1 MSLSRY
7 KILNDA
13 YRHESDADI
22 RERILLVRRV
32 RSEGKNVTDVA
43 KNELHRSRAWAYKW
57 LKRYDIDD
65 DGLKG
70 LKDRPRNGRPPDVP
84 EEKLFKVRKELSEKS
99 SGWQAKEIM
108 DIIYKR
114 TGVRYH
120 EVHVYRL
127 LHKWGFKPKVPQ
139 RRFVSTASKEEKEQ
153 FKKELKRSLLTPKR
167 KDSQSQF

>member
-1 MSLSRY
+1 MSVSRD

-13 YRHESDADI
+13 YRYESDADV

-57 LKRYDIDD
+57 LKRYDDID

-70 LKDRPRNGRPPDVP
+70 LKDRPRNGRPPEVP
-84 EEKLFKVRKELSEKS
+84 EEKLLKTRNELSEKS

-120 EVHVYRL
+120 KVHVYRL
-127 LHKWGFKPKVPQ
+127 LLHKWEFSSKVP
-139 RRFVSTASKEEKEQ
+139 RKRFVSTASKEEKEQ
-153 FKKELKRSLLTPKR
+153 FKKELK
-167 KDSQSQF
+167 